1 MNSNVLLLLLAT
13 LFWGLNFHLGK
24 VMFEYVSPNV
34 AAFWRFLIGTG
45 GVLFLSISSF
55 PPLEKIKNH
64 IGGAALVGFIGLF
77 GFIFFFTQGLH
88 NTSAINGALIVALNP
103 VITLLLTAI
112 FQGYRIKPK
121 DLIGMTVALI
131 GVCYLLTGGNIQQIL
146 SIDFAL
152 GDIYF
157 LIAVVMFGLQNIWI
171 RKYSTGLGSRPFTLL
186 TNLFC
191 LIGFTVLL
199 PFEAEG
205 TFTPASNRFWLAT
218 LGMGLLGTTLSYY
231 FWNLGIKRV
240 GPNKGS
246 IFLNTIPL
254 FVAILAV
261 PFGAELYFF
270 HLVSAAL
277 ILSGLIIVQV
287 NFRSSSPRS

>member
-1 MNSNVLLLLLAT
+1 MNPNVLLLLLAT

-24 VMFEYVSPNV
+24 IMFEYVNPNL
-34 AAFWRFLIGTG
+34 AAFWRFLIGTI
-45 GVLFLSISSF
+45 GVCFLTISSF
-55 PPLEKIKNH
+55 PPLEKIKKH
-64 IGGAALVGFIGLF
+64 LKGAAQVGFIGLF
-77 GFIFFFTQGLH
+77 GFIFFFTQGLK

-112 FQGYRIKPK
+112 FQGYRITPK
-121 DLIGMTVALI
+121 DLIGVAMALV
-131 GVCYLLTGGNIQQIL
+131 GVCYLLTGGNIMQL
-146 SIDFAL
+146 FKIDFVL

-171 RKYSTGLGSRPFTLL
+171 RKHSTGIGSRPFTLL

-191 LIGFTVLL
+191 LIGFALLL
-199 PFEAEG
+199 PFEVGNTLLPSAG
-205 TFTPASNRFWLAT
+205 RFWIAA

-240 GPNKGS
+240 GPNKGA

-254 FVAILAV
+254 FVAIMAV
-261 PFGAELYFF
+261 PFGAELYQF
-270 HLVSAAL
+270 HLISAAL
-277 ILSGLIIVQV
+277 ILSGLIVVQADF
-287 NFRSSSPRS
+287 NSLHPRS

>member
-1 MNSNVLLLLLAT
+1 MNTNILLLLLAT
-13 LFWGLNFHLGK
+13 FFWGLNFHLGK

-34 AAFWRFLIGTG
+34 AAFWRFLIGTL
-45 GVLFLSISSF
+45 GVLVLSISSF

-64 IGGAALVGFIGLF
+64 IGGAALVGFVGLF
-77 GFIFFFTQGLH
+77 GFIFFFTQGLN
-88 NTSAINGALIVALNP
+88 NTSAINGALIIALNP
-103 VITLLLTAI
+103 VVTLLLTAL
-112 FQGYRIKPK
+112 FQGYRITLK
-121 DLIGMTVALI
+121 DLIGVITALI
-131 GVCYLLTGGNIQQIL
+131 GVCYLLTSGNILRIL
-146 SIDFAL
+146 AIQFAL

-157 LIAVVMFGLQNIWI
+157 LIAVVLFGLQNIWI

-191 LIGFTVLL
+191 LIGFTFLL
-199 PFEAEG
+199 PFETKA
-205 TFTPASNRFWLAT
+205 TFLPHVSRFWLAA

-231 FWNLGIKRV
+231 FWNIGIKRI
-240 GPNKGS
+240 GPNKGA

-261 PFGAELYFF
+261 PFGAELYAF
-270 HLVSAAL
+270 HLISAAL

-287 NFRSSSPRS
+287 EFSPSNPRS